1 MLPDEVSA
9 DYKGDLK
16 GNQTRK
22 NRLTLR
28 GAVVWNCESG
38 DRIKGRD
45 GTCILAVGSLAG
57 ADSWSITNVAAFL
70 ILHCRR
76 GCLLFTILNSRSKF
90 PIFNSNCG

>member
-38 DRIKGRD
+38 DRIKG
-45 GTCILAVGSLAG
+45 
-57 ADSWSITNVAAFL
+57 
-70 ILHCRR
+70 
-76 GCLLFTILNSRSKF
+76 
-90 PIFNSNCG
+90 